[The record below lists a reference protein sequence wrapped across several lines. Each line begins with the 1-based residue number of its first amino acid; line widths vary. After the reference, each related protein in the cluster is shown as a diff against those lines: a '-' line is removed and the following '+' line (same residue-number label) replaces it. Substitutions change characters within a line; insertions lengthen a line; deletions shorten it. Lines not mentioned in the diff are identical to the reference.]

1 MFKVF
6 RGDIP
11 GKRIVKTETSIR
23 IEDDDDD
30 CKDSRGRTS
39 KPDKRA

>member
-23 IEDDDDD
+23 IEDDDD
-30 CKDSRGRTS
+30 KDSRGRTS